1 MVRFYENPTKH
12 SGVIKEIFKERD
24 VFPLPSFFFLL
35 SFFFYCFPSLEDTH
49 IIKKCYFTKTAIHI
63 YDYIQL
69 AKHLVPLIGKELSE
83 HRSSC
88 HQGHVASMAVINSL
102 ILRNI

>member
-49 IIKKCYFTKTAIHI
+49 TIKKCYFIKTVIHK
-63 YDYIQL
+63 YDYIQRL
-69 AKHLVPLIGKELSE
+69 ETEPGKICQAFSTSHWE
-83 HRSSC
+83 
-88 HQGHVASMAVINSL
+88 GT
-102 ILRNI
+102 LRTP